1 MRISGWSSDV
11 CSSDLVAGAT
21 HGSHLP
27 EYMRDLAT
35 AEGRVALN
43 ERIVEAHEIGQP
55 LSAITTGVGVRIYR
69 GSDCF
74 GFWEA
79 EAKALQAG
87 AVNIEIVRSEE
98 HTSELKSLMVN
109 TYAVFF

>member
-1 MRISGWSSDV
+1 
-11 CSSDLVAGAT
+11 
-21 HGSHLP
+21 
-27 EYMRDLAT
+27 MRDLAT

-69 GSDCF
+69 RSDCF

-87 AVNIEIVRSEE
+87 DVIIEIVIGSRLSTAPLSQNGAGMPMWRDRLIDRQDTRLESSHE
-98 HTSELKSLMVN
+98 
-109 TYAVFF
+109 

>member
-1 MRISGWSSDV
+1 MIRSEENEDLAKQAGATSVINPVSFAGL
-11 CSSDLVAGAT
+11 LVAGAT

-79 EAKALQAG
+79 EANALQAG
-87 AVNIEIVRSEE
+87 DVIIEIVPGSR
-98 HTSELKSLMVN
+98 
-109 TYAVFF
+109 